1 MKKAVLILTM
11 TIAMMAQDSIAQCN
25 EKTIKNE
32 AKISLND
39 YTFESMAFKP
49 YSEFDNKKVIKADFS
64 AFNGEK
70 YRMVNISQ
78 NFLKPIIINIYDVD
92 NKLIL
97 TNKYDNSID
106 TFDFT
111 TNKSGDYVVEFIIS
125 PEDTKNV
132 KDKCVA
138 FVLGYK

>member
-11 TIAMMAQDSIAQCN
+11 VIAMMAQDSFAQCN

-49 YSEFDNKKVIKADFS
+49 YFEFDNKKIIKAEFS
-64 AFNGEK
+64 TFSGEK
-70 YRMVNISQ
+70 YRIVNISQ
-78 NFLKPIIINIYDVD
+78 NFLKPIIINIYDAN

-111 TNKSGDYVVEFIIS
+111 TDKSGDYLIEFIVS
-125 PEDTKNV
+125 SEDTKNV
-132 KDKCVA
+132 KNKCVA

>member
-11 TIAMMAQDSIAQCN
+11 VIAMMAQDSIAQCN

-39 YTFESMAFKP
+39 YTFESMAFKS
-49 YSEFDNKKVIKADFS
+49 YSEFDNKKVIKAEFS
-64 AFNGEK
+64 TFSGEK
-70 YRMVNISQ
+70 YRIANISQ
-78 NFLKPIIINIYDVD
+78 NFLKPIIINIYDAD

-106 TFDFT
+106 TFDFST
-111 TNKSGDYVVEFIIS
+111 DKSGDYVIEFLIS
-125 PEDTKNV
+125 HEDTKNV
-132 KDKCVA
+132 KGKCVA

>member
-1 MKKAVLILTM
+1 MKKAFLILTM
-11 TIAMMAQDSIAQCN
+11 VIAMMAQDSFAQCN

-49 YSEFDNKKVIKADFS
+49 YSEFDNKKLIKAEFS
-64 AFNGEK
+64 TFSGEK
-70 YRMVNISQ
+70 YRMVNVCQ
-78 NFLKPIIINIYDVD
+78 NFLKPIIINIYDAD

-111 TNKSGDYVVEFIIS
+111 TDKSGDYVIEFIIS
-125 PEDTKNV
+125 SEDAKNV
-132 KDKCVA
+132 KNKCVA

>member
-1 MKKAVLILTM
+1 MKKAFLILTIA
-11 TIAMMAQDSIAQCN
+11 IAMMVQDSFAQCN

-49 YSEFDNKKVIKADFS
+49 YFEFDNKKIIKAEFS
-64 AFNGEK
+64 TFSGEK

-78 NFLKPIIINIYDVD
+78 NFLKPIIINIYDAND
-92 NKLIL
+92 KLIL

-111 TNKSGDYVVEFIIS
+111 TDKSGDYLIEFIIS
-125 PEDTKNV
+125 SEDAKTVKN
-132 KDKCVA
+132 KCVA

>member
-1 MKKAVLILTM
+1 MKKVAVILTM
-11 TIAMMAQDSIAQCN
+11 VIAMMAQDSIAQCN

-49 YSEFDNKKVIKADFS
+49 YFEFDNKKVIKAEFS
-64 AFNGEK
+64 TFSGEN
-70 YRMVNISQ
+70 YRIANISQ
-78 NFLKPIIINIYDVD
+78 NFLKPITINIYDVD

-97 TNKYDNSID
+97 TNKYDNSVD
-106 TFDFT
+106 SFDFKT
-111 TNKSGDYVVEFIIS
+111 DKSGDYVIEFIIS

-132 KDKCVA
+132 KNKCVA

>member
-1 MKKAVLILTM
+1 MKKVAVILTM
-11 TIAMMAQDSIAQCN
+11 VIAMMAQDSIAQCN

-49 YSEFDNKKVIKADFS
+49 YFEFDNKKVIKADFS
-64 AFNGEK
+64 TYSGEK
-70 YRMVNISQ
+70 YRIANISQ
-78 NFLKPIIINIYDVD
+78 NFLKPITINIYDAD
-92 NKLIL
+92 NKLFI

-111 TNKSGDYVVEFIIS
+111 ADKSGDYVIEFIIS

-132 KDKCVA
+132 KNKCVA

>member
-11 TIAMMAQDSIAQCN
+11 VIAMMTQDSIAQCSQ
-25 EKTIKNE
+25 KTIKNE

-64 AFNGEK
+64 TYSGEK
-70 YRMVNISQ
+70 YRIANISQ
-78 NFLKPIIINIYDVD
+78 NFLKPIIINIYDAD

-106 TFDFT
+106 TFDFSAD
-111 TNKSGDYVVEFIIS
+111 KSGDYVIEFIIS

-132 KDKCVA
+132 KNKCVA